1 MGLSNYYF
9 QEKSRFTMFKEPI
22 VCQFCSHDIFIP
34 YEAFINV
41 EEPGILVSYIKDFL
55 ICHHCGHVKMI
66 GEQIYSQKNG
76 IDWSMNQYLISV
88 RKYKIKMIFYI
99 GKRHDDKLTAFLN
112 KLVEQN
118 IEIQSVHR
126 VKTEVTILAT
136 TVNELQTV
144 RHQIMNSAKRL
155 NVTIKDLVIT

>member
-1 MGLSNYYF
+1 
-9 QEKSRFTMFKEPI
+9 MFKEPI

-34 YEAFINV
+34 YEARINV
-41 EEPGILVSYIKDFL
+41 EEPGVLVPHIRDFL

-66 GEQIYSQKNG
+66 REQIYSQKNG
-76 IDWSMNQYLISV
+76 IDWSMSQYSISV

-112 KLVEQN
+112 KLMEQN

-136 TVNELQTV
+136 ISTGDELQTV
-144 RHQIMNSAKRL
+144 RHQIMNFAKRL